1 MALQLTDL
9 LSFSMFVLTLLIVIG
24 GVAKY
29 FYGVVQRLRSEVLG
43 RLDRLEGKIDPI
55 GQSVTR
61 LEEHVNT
68 QNGRVEKAEN
78 RLQHHEDQMVDFWRT
93 PPWKE
98 FCDGLDQ
105 RIDTLSR
112 EMQQI
117 ISSQ

>member
-1 MALQLTDL
+1 MQLNFTAL
-9 LSFSMFVLTLLIVIG
+9 LSFGMFVLTLLIVVG

-29 FYGVVQRLRSEVLG
+29 FYGVVTKLRAEVLG
-43 RLDRLEGKIDPI
+43 RLDRIQGKIDPI
-55 GQSVTR
+55 AISVSR

-78 RLQHHEDQMVDFWRT
+78 RLQHHEDQMVDFWRA

-98 FCDGLDQ
+98 FCAGLDK
-105 RIDTLSR
+105 RIDSLGR

-117 ISSQ
+117 LARQ